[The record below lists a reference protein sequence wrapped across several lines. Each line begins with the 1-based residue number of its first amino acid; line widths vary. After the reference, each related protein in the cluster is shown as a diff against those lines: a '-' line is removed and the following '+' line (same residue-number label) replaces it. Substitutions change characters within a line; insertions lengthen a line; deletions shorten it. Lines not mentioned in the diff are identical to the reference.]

1 MGDGGNNL
9 LKHFSFL
16 EEKKTSEKPATRIPV
31 KFYWA
36 GKGLPKLNHQE
47 VMFVKTTT
55 TTNHR
60 FHMIQLSHSWAHI
73 QKRQKL

>member
-16 EEKKTSEKPATRIPV
+16 EEKNTSEKPTTRISV

-36 GKGLPKLNHQE
+36 GKGLPKLNHHE
-47 VMFVKTTT
+47 VMFVKT

-73 QKRQKL
+73 